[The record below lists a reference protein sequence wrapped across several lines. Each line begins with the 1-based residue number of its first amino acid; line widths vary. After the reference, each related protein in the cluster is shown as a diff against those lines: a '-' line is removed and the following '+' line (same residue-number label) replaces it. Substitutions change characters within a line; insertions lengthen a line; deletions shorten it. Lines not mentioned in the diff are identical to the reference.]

1 MTPFNFDEFHF
12 LRPEW
17 FVLLLPLAL
26 LCWRLIRRRDAAGV
40 WQSICDDALLP
51 YLLVKRNVGRSP
63 LNIGV
68 FVIGGITAIVSLA
81 GPTWERLPTPVFR
94 DESALVLLLD
104 LSRSMDATD
113 VSPSRLDRA
122 KFKITDI
129 LRQRRDGQTALIV
142 YAAEPYVVTPLTNDV
157 ATIESQLPALRT
169 GIMPSQGSSGDKAM
183 ERGIELLSQAG
194 MTNGELLLVTDGLGP
209 MEIDRAKSI
218 VSASGVRLSIL
229 GVGTNEGAPIPDKDG
244 GFIKDARGNIVLEPL
259 RAQQLRE
266 LAAAGRGLYQT
277 VRTDEKDVSVILSL
291 MDNELSRR
299 NASATDMLADRWLEV
314 GPWLLL
320 ALIPFAPLAFRRGVL
335 TLTLAIGCAAIS
347 YPHNVSAGW
356 WATPDQE
363 AQRYFNNGDFPAAAE
378 KFENDA
384 WRSSAQYRANS
395 YEEAAAGIAED
406 AHAEEQYN
414 KGNALA
420 RLGRFEEAIAAYDK
434 TLSEVSEHEDALHNK
449 QLIEDL
455 LKQQREEQQ
464 GQQSDSSDDSEGDG
478 ESAEDSGQKSDDQ
491 AEGKES
497 DKDAKNDSET
507 SAQSNNDPSEQSDSS
522 LSDEQSSEEAELADE
537 PESAPNEEQVK
548 EDETKSEPQGQAQ
561 AQANSDM
568 ENEQATEQ
576 WLRQIPDDPGGLL
589 RRKFEYE
596 YQKKHGRD
604 RRRANSW

>member
-1 MTPFNFDEFHF
+1 MTPLNFEDFHF

-17 FVLLLPLAL
+17 FALLLPLAL

-40 WQSICDDALLP
+40 WQSICDEALLP
-51 YLLVKRNVGRSP
+51 YVLVKRHVGRSP

-68 FVIGGITAIVSLA
+68 FMISGMTAIIALA

-94 DESALVLLLD
+94 DESAVVLLLD

-113 VSPSRLDRA
+113 ISPSRLDRA

-169 GIMPSQGSSGDKAM
+169 GIMPSQGSNGDKAL
-183 ERGIELLSQAG
+183 ERGIELLRQAG

-209 MEIDRAKSI
+209 LQVDRAKNI
-218 VSASGVRLSIL
+218 IAASGVRLSVL
-229 GVGTNEGAPIPDKDG
+229 GVGTPEGAPIPDKDG
-244 GFIKDARGNIVLEPL
+244 GFIKDARGGIVLEPL
-259 RAQQLRE
+259 RPTQLRE
-266 LAAAGRGLYQT
+266 LATAGHGLYQT
-277 VRTDEKDVSVILSL
+277 VRTDEKDVSAILTL
-291 MDNELSRR
+291 MENELNQR
-299 NASATDMLADRWLEV
+299 NASTTDMFADRWLEV

-335 TLTLAIGCAAIS
+335 TLAFALGCASIS

-363 AQRYFNNGDFPAAAE
+363 AQRHFDQSEFAAAAE
-378 KFENDA
+378 KFENSA
-384 WRSSAQYRANS
+384 WRTGAQYRAGS
-395 YEEAAAGIAED
+395 FERAVAGITDDANAE
-406 AHAEEQYN
+406 AQYN

-434 TLSEVSEHEDALHNK
+434 TLTDVSEHEDALHNK
-449 QLIEDL
+449 EL
-455 LKQQREEQQ
+455 LEELLEQQ
-464 GQQSDSSDDSEGDG
+464 NEQQQEQQSDPSDESQRDN
-478 ESAEDSGQKSDDQ
+478 ESAQDGGQKSDDQ
-491 AEGKES
+491 AERQES
-497 DKDAKNDSET
+497 DKDSTSGSES
-507 SAQSNNDPSEQSDSS
+507 SAQSANQPSEQSESS
-522 LSDEQSSEEAELADE
+522 MSDEQSSEEAELADE
-537 PESAPNEEQVK
+537 PEATPEEEQA
-548 EDETKSEPQGQAQ
+548 DNDGSETEPQAQ
-561 AQANSDM
+561 AQSNSDM
-568 ENEQATEQ
+568 ESAQATEQ

-596 YQKKHGRD
+596 YQKKYGRD
-604 RRRANSW
+604 RRRPNSW